1 MHVNFKAKQPQQRK
15 RAINVLT
22 RTPPVINAAN
32 VLVEHLNTHLHFGCT
47 KRTHKTKIIGCYGV
61 GPRFDNKTNH
71 TMVRTFVYAL
81 LMRNIIKRCH
91 LMQGKLPPLRAC
103 CIACIKRVVIRGISL
118 IDSLLQ
124 AGVLRYTHLG
134 IKHKPALL
142 IYPRARTPRIGTC
155 IAAVKRPKY
164 FAHKPHLICLG
175 VVAPRAAQ
183 NNDFNFIGRVP
194 HIHKRLQAQ
203 TCLQKWVE

>member
-15 RAINVLT
+15 RAVDVLARAPT
-22 RTPPVINAAN
+22 MINAAN
-32 VLVEHLNTHLHFGCT
+32 VLVEHLNTHLHFCCA
-47 KRTHKTKIIGCYGV
+47 KRAHKTKIISCYSV
-61 GPRFDNKTNH
+61 GPCFDNKTNH
-71 TMVRTFVYAL
+71 TMVRTFVYVL

-91 LMQGKLPPLRAC
+91 LMQGKLPPRGAC
-103 CIACIKRVVIRGISL
+103 RVTCIKCIVIRGISL
-118 IDSLLQ
+118 IDSRLQ
-124 AGVLRYTHLG
+124 AGVLRCTHLG
-134 IKHKPALL
+134 IKHKPAVL
-142 IYPRARTPRIGTC
+142 IYLSARPPRIGTC
-155 IAAVKRPKY
+155 ITTVKRPKY
-164 FAHKPHLICLG
+164 FAHKPHLVCLG